1 MNRVYGVLFLAL
13 TAAVA
18 GASDRADGTA
28 GDLVKLFDGLKF
40 TEGPTTDRAGNVY
53 FSDIYANRIY
63 KVDAKGKLETFLED
77 SKGSNGL
84 MVDGRRLLV
93 CQKDE
98 GRILAIDLDT
108 KAIGVLA
115 DKFEGDRFIGP
126 NDLVV
131 DKVGGVYFSDP
142 RFPSSPEGHQ
152 EKQGVYYV
160 DTDKHV
166 TRLLDDLERPNGV
179 LLSPDE
185 QTLYVL
191 PSGVTDV
198 MAYPVLSPGRIGPG
212 HALCQ
217 LDQAPGA
224 VPRGG
229 DGLTVAED
237 GTLYVAQPDLEA
249 LQVLSP
255 NGKTLGFIKLP
266 GRPTNVEFGG
276 KNMKILYVTLH
287 HRDADKKP
295 VDAGLYEV
303 KMKKK
308 GHRFGK

>member
-18 GASDRADGTA
+18 GAAGRPDGTA

-53 FSDIYANRIY
+53 FSDINANRIY
-63 KVDAKGKLETFLED
+63 KVDGKGRLETFLED
-77 SKGSNGL
+77 SKATNGL
-84 MVDGRRLLV
+84 MVDGGRLLA

-98 GRILAIDLDT
+98 GRIIAIDLRT
-108 KAIGVLA
+108 KAISVVA
-115 DKFEGDRFIGP
+115 DTFEGHRFIGP
-126 NDLVV
+126 NDLAV
-131 DKVGGVYFSDP
+131 DKTGGVYFTDP
-142 RFPSSPEGHQ
+142 RFPSSAPGNQ
-152 EKQGVYYV
+152 EKQGVYYSGS
-160 DTDKHV
+160 DKQV

-185 QTLYVL
+185 KTLYVL
-191 PSGVTDV
+191 PSGITDV
-198 MAYPVLSPGRIGPG
+198 MAYPVLAPGHIGPG

-224 VPRGG
+224 TPRGG

-237 GTLYVAQPDLEA
+237 GTLYVAQPDIEA
-249 LQVLSP
+249 LQVITP
-255 NGKTLGFIKLP
+255 DGKTLGFIKLP

-276 KNMKILYVTLH
+276 KNMKTLYITLH
-287 HRDADKKP
+287 HRDAEKHP
-295 VDAGLYEV
+295 VNAALYKV

-308 GHRFGK
+308 GHRFGR